1 MTTDSIQV
9 ALVTGKNAVT
19 LEEFP
24 APQPDKGK
32 AVVDIA
38 YCGICGTDLHAFLS
52 GEPYNPSICGHEWV
66 GSVAAMSSSDNSH
79 NIREGD
85 RVAIG
90 VATACGNC
98 PSCQRG
104 DASHCETVF
113 AGATGMH
120 PNSAPHGGF
129 APSICFALDRL
140 YTVAPS
146 LSDTQAAIL
155 EPVTV
160 AVHAVRRTGIRLGE
174 SVVVIGG
181 GPIGLLTLQAA
192 KAAGAGH
199 LTLIEPEPLRRQLG
213 ESLGANLLID
223 PRTENS
229 AEVINAALGQAG
241 ADVVFECAGIA
252 ATIQTSV
259 DLVRRGGKVSLVGV
273 PNGASEIYGAVWLIK
288 EVNLTSS
295 IAYLNEDFEIAQ
307 GLVVDGRIQTE
318 TLHTKTV
325 GLRGMQEAFVEL
337 ANKPAQ
343 VKILVDP
350 RID

>member
-1 MTTDSIQV
+1 MTTNSIQV
-9 ALVTGKNAVT
+9 ALVTGKDSIT
-19 LEEFP
+19 IEEFP
-24 APQPDKGK
+24 APQPSQGK
-32 AVVDIA
+32 AVVDIS

-66 GSVAAMSSSDNSH
+66 GSVAAMSSS
-79 NIREGD
+79 
-85 RVAIG
+85 
-90 VATACGNC
+90 
-98 PSCQRG
+98 G

-129 APSICFALDRL
+129 APSISFALDRL
-140 YTVAPS
+140 YNVAPS

-160 AVHAVRRTGIRLGE
+160 AVHAVRRTGICLGD

-181 GPIGLLTLQAA
+181 GPIGLLTLQTA

-223 PRTENS
+223 PRSENS
-229 AEVINAALGQAG
+229 AEVINAALGQTG

-273 PNGASEIYGAVWLIK
+273 PNGASQINGAGWLVK

-295 IAYLNEDFEIAQ
+295 IAYLNEDFKIAQ
-307 GLVVDGRIQTE
+307 DLVVDGRIQTE

-325 GLRGMQEAFVEL
+325 GLQGMQEAFIEL

-350 RID
+350 RIG

>member
-1 MTTDSIQV
+1 MSTAPIQV

-24 APQPDKGK
+24 APQPDEGK

-66 GSVAAMSSSDNSH
+66 GSVAAMSSSDNGHS
-79 NIREGD
+79 IREGD

-90 VATACGNC
+90 VATACCNC

-104 DASHCETVF
+104 DASHCDTVF

-129 APSICFALDRL
+129 APSISFALDRL
-140 YTVAPS
+140 YPVATS

-160 AVHAVRRTGIRLGE
+160 AVHAVRRTDIRLGD

-192 KAAGAGH
+192 RAAGAGH

-213 ESLGANLLID
+213 ESLGANLLVD
-223 PRTENS
+223 PLTENS
-229 AEVINAALGQAG
+229 AEVINGALGQVG

-273 PNGASEIYGAVWLIK
+273 PNGSSEIHGALWLIK

-325 GLRGMQEAFVEL
+325 GLGGMQDAFVEL

>member
-1 MTTDSIQV
+1 
-9 ALVTGKNAVT
+9 
-19 LEEFP
+19 
-24 APQPDKGK
+24 
-32 AVVDIA
+32 
-38 YCGICGTDLHAFLS
+38 
-52 GEPYNPSICGHEWV
+52 
-66 GSVAAMSSSDNSH
+66 
-79 NIREGD
+79 
-85 RVAIG
+85 
-90 VATACGNC
+90 
-98 PSCQRG
+98 
-104 DASHCETVF
+104 
-113 AGATGMH
+113 MH

-129 APSICFALDRL
+129 APSISFALDRL